1 MSDIHR
7 INEARRERRENALS
21 EPRHLQALEDAA
33 DALEGIRQDLTEL
46 LTYAKDLIQILQQS
60 KR

>member
-7 INEARRERRENALS
+7 ITEGRRERRENALS
-21 EPRHLQALEDAA
+21 EIRHLQALEDAA

-46 LTYAKDLIQILQQS
+46 LAYAKEAIQILQQP
-60 KR
+60 RR